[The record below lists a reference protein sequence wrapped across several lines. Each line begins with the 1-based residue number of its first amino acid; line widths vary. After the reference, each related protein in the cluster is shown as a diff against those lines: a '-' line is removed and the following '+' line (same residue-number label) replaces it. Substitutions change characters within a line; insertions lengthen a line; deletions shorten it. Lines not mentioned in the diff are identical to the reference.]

1 MNVQKS
7 AVRLFIGMV
16 VLGVFLPGCI
26 FVRTTDHRIHLNND
40 GSGQALLRLIDIRS
54 DQVVDSLVRKDFDE
68 MMLAYTKPG
77 IDEFEQTGRKVTSKQ
92 FSVHG
97 DTLILE
103 IAYTFQRLEAVE
115 GLRLTADGIYVAVGE
130 GREIVRTDGKVESW
144 KGGTKRIVWDTDE
157 NRIQYVVRET
167 NVPPTVSLASLYRK
181 WLGR

>member
-7 AVRLFIGMV
+7 ALRLSVGV
-16 VLGVFLPGCI
+16 VLLGVLLPGCI
-26 FVRTTDHRIHLNND
+26 FVRTTDHRLRMNTD

-54 DQVVDSLVRKDFDE
+54 DQAVDSLVTRDFDE
-68 MMLAYTKPG
+68 MMLAYNKPG
-77 IDEFEQTGRKVTSKQ
+77 IEEFERTGRRVTSKQ

-103 IAYTFQRLEAVE
+103 IAYTFQKLEAVE

-144 KGGTKRIVWDTDE
+144 KGGTKRIVWDTDASHL
-157 NRIQYVVRET
+157 QYVIRET
-167 NVPPTVSLASLYRK
+167 NAPPTVSLASLYRK
-181 WLGR
+181 WSGR